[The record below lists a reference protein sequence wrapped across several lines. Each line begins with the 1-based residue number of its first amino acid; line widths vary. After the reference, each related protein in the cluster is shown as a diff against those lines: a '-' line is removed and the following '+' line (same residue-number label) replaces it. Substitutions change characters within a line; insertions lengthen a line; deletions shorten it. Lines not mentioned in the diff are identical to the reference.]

1 MRKPKLKPVPRA
13 YVWMIFDPE
22 TGLYYKRTPNARC
35 GRWVRNPYGYGSD
48 HVLMKVVDGIR
59 THHPQAQVVPYAL
72 ATESITD
79 VENYGL

>member
-22 TGLYYKRTPNARC
+22 TGLYYKRTPNARY

-48 HVLMKVVDGIR
+48 HVLMKVVECIR
-59 THHPQAQVVPYAL
+59 THHPKAQVAPYL
-72 ATESITD
+72 LD
-79 VENYGL
+79 VSYIIDVGSYGL